1 MSQPGLSPLD
11 LSPAV
16 GPDPG
21 RLVTFEGA
29 DGAGKTTQRDRAVA
43 WLRSSGLLG
52 DRPLVVTREP
62 GGTALGQHVRHLLL
76 SGDWAVADRAELL
89 LYAADRAQHVAE
101 VVQPALESGAL
112 VVSDRFVDSTVAYQG
127 FGRGQDLALIETLN
141 QIATAGLVSDLTLW
155 FDASIACCAAR
166 RQARSGPA
174 DRLEQSAIDFHERV
188 REGFA
193 QLAAREPDRIQ
204 RIDANGDADATFA
217 ATQTVLRDRLAA
229 WWPEGQ

>member
-1 MSQPGLSPLD
+1 MSQPGVSPLD
-11 LSPAV
+11 RSPAV
-16 GPDPG
+16 GCYPG

-62 GGTALGQHVRHLLL
+62 GGTALGQQVRHLLL

-101 VVQPALESGAL
+101 VVQPALAAGAL

-166 RQARSGPA
+166 LQGRSGPA

-204 RIDANGDADATFA
+204 RIDANGDADETFA
-217 ATQTVLRDRLAA
+217 ATRAALCDRLAT